1 MFIVY
6 FVCFLVCFLDPI
18 NVNTV
23 GMIGQCMG
31 HIITSQGKV
40 KCLRYHVKKET
51 AKERL
56 NA

>member
-6 FVCFLVCFLDPI
+6 FVCFLDPI

-23 GMIGQCMG
+23 GMIGKCMG
-31 HIITSQGKV
+31 PIITIQGKV
-40 KCLRYHVKKET
+40 KCLRYLVKKET